1 MSLMVFHLVVEQK
14 FKKAWQSGS
23 CPTIK
28 KIYKVIENKSFL
40 MPYDKYKYGTSFTID
55 RQKILYA
62 LLCVESA
69 WATKFSDIMEHA
81 RLAL

>member
-1 MSLMVFHLVVEQK
+1 VEQK
-14 FKKAWQSGS
+14 FKKAWQTGH

-40 MPYDKYKYGTSFTID
+40 MPYDRYKYDTPFTID
-55 RQKILYA
+55 YHTIIYMFP
-62 LLCVESA
+62 VGSA
-69 WATKFSDIMEHA
+69 WATKCSDIMEHA